1 MEGMLKK
8 RTIVTEIVI
17 FTIGFG
23 LLWGIFTD
31 LFQPKYLFAS
41 TYVSPETEMWTDF
54 YRQETDSVDVL
65 YVGSSHVYNDV
76 NPLVIYEQN
85 GLTGFDLATSAQ
97 DMATAYFL
105 IKEAL
110 RSQSPKC
117 VVLDVYGFHFESLLL
132 TENYKKTLDNMKWSA
147 VKLEAVRA
155 WQEKLEQ
162 EKTVNRLFTLL
173 DFHTRW
179 TELNSLDY
187 HYREEMQLYKG
198 YAPTDK
204 VLPVELVPSEA
215 SPVMTLNDSD
225 LEYLDA
231 IIDLCSG
238 QGMNLVLIAAPHADW
253 RPEEKAL
260 MEELAGQKG
269 LAFYDFNESGHLEAM
284 NLDQEQDFMDRN
296 HLNSFGAEKF
306 SDYLSAFVEA
316 WCGETEVHS
325 ESMDQ
330 YWNRCAEDWR
340 AKLTEL
346 QTDLENG
353 EE

>member
-1 MEGMLKK
+1 MLKK
-8 RTIVTEIVI
+8 RKVVIEIVV
-17 FTIGFG
+17 FLVGFG
-23 LLWGIFTD
+23 ILWGVFTD

-41 TYVSPETEMWTDF
+41 TYESPETEMWTDY
-54 YRQETDSVDVL
+54 YRQEDDSLDIL

-76 NPLVIYEQN
+76 NPLVIYEN
-85 GLTGFDLATSAQ
+85 SGLTGFDLATSAQ

-132 TENYKKTLDNMKWSA
+132 AENYKKTLDNMKWSP
-147 VKLEAVRA
+147 VKLEAVQA
-155 WQEKLEQ
+155 WQEKLVQ

-173 DFHTRW
+173 DFHSRW

-198 YAPTDK
+198 YVPTNEI
-204 VLPVELVPSEA
+204 LPVELVPSEA

-225 LEYLDA
+225 LEYLDS

-238 QGMNLVLIAAPHADW
+238 QGMNLILIAAPHADW
-253 RPEEKAL
+253 RPEEKAQ

-284 NLDQEQDFMDRN
+284 NLDPEQDFKDRN
-296 HLNSFGAEKF
+296 HLNSFGAQKF
-306 SDYLSAFVEA
+306 SEYLSAFVTD
-316 WCGETEVHS
+316 WCGEQETHP
-325 ESMDQ
+325 DQ
-330 YWNRCAEDWR
+330 VYEYWNNCAAGWNARYKEICLD
-340 AKLTEL
+340 ES
-346 QTDLENG
+346 
-353 EE
+353 